1 MALWFILTLMETT
14 FRHGLSVK
22 GDSSMHHAQH
32 ISEIK
37 DCLIT
42 FGPLLILSIA
52 GALTFSIC
60 GYFGIGD

>member
-1 MALWFILTLMETT
+1 
-14 FRHGLSVK
+14 
-22 GDSSMHHAQH
+22 MHHAQH